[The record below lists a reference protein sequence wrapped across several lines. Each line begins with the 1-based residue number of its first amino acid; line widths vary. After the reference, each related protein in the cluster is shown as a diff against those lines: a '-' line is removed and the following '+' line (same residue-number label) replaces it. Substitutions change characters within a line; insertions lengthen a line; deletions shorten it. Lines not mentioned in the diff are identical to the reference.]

1 MSNVMDTFTAYLEK
15 HVLPIANKLS
25 TQRHLHAIRDA
36 FISLVPITLFGGIA
50 TILSSCPTVDENSNA
65 ILLAWSDFVAAN
77 STLLTWANTMTL
89 GALSVYICIGV
100 TYFLC
105 KHYKIDA
112 FIPVVLST
120 AGFLLICFGPVELG
134 FDAKTANILYLDGKG
149 LLCAIFIA
157 ILTVESYHAMRE
169 HNVGRISLPP
179 SVPASLSEAFASL
192 VPGIIILA
200 VDTAIFQVFN
210 LMGTILPAFIY
221 TNLAPVFDAT
231 DSLGFAIIATA
242 LVQFFWFFGVHDA
255 ALSGVLG
262 PIRDG
267 GLSLNAA
274 AAAAGQELPNIFTTP
289 FWVYFVVIGGC
300 GSVLALAILLLRSK
314 SKQLRTIGRVGIV
327 PAFFNISEPIIF
339 GVPLMM
345 NPMFFIPFLLTST
358 VNAIIAYLCMLT
370 GIVAKTFALLSWN
383 MPSIFGAYL
392 STFDWK
398 AVVLVVALIA
408 IDALIYYPFYKAYEK
423 QLVEQ
428 EEADEATE
436 AEAAVET
443 A

>member
-1 MSNVMDTFTAYLEK
+1 MDTFTAYLEK

-50 TILSSCPTVDENSNA
+50 TILSSCPTVDENSNGVFA
-65 ILLAWSDFVAAN
+65 RVVRFRRRQLDAAH
-77 STLLTWANTMTL
+77 LGNTMTL

-179 SVPASLSEAFASL
+179 SVPASLSRPSPRSCPASS
-192 VPGIIILA
+192 IRISI
-200 VDTAIFQVFN
+200 DTAIFQVFN

-262 PIRDG
+262 PHPRRAACRSTPPLPLPARSSRTSSPRRSG
-267 GLSLNAA
+267 STSSLSAA
-274 AAAAGQELPNIFTTP
+274 AARCWRSPSCCSAPSPSSSVPSAA
-289 FWVYFVVIGGC
+289 WASC
-300 GSVLALAILLLRSK
+300 R
-314 SKQLRTIGRVGIV
+314 
-327 PAFFNISEPIIF
+327 AFFNISEPIIF